1 MTGLMSFG
9 VKGLHAGDV
18 DRENRK
24 PTIEG
29 LSLREGT
36 KKNERDEVCIAG
48 R

>member
-1 MTGLMSFG
+1 MSFG

-29 LSLREGT
+29 LKLKEGINRE
-36 KKNERDEVCIAG
+36 K
-48 R
+48 